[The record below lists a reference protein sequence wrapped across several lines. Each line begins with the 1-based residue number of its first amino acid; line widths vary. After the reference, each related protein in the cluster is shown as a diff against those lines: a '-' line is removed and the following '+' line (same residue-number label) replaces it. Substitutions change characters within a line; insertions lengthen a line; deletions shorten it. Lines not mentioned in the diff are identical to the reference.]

1 MSVARLLWSPELLTY
16 DFGPGHPMAPA
27 RLDLTMRL
35 ADAFGLL
42 DEPSLE
48 VVRIPPSTDDLVR
61 TVHDGDYVAAVRRA
75 DRTGEPDLARG
86 LGTED
91 NPVFPGMHDA
101 ASRLVSAS
109 VAAAE
114 ATWTGAAEHAVNVAG
129 GMHHARRAAASGFCL
144 YNDAAAAVQR
154 LLDLGARRVAYV
166 DLDAHHGDGVESIF
180 WDDPRVLTVSVHQDG
195 RSLFPG
201 TGNPADT
208 GGAAADCTA
217 VNVALPPRTDS
228 ARWLRAVDAVLP
240 LVLREFRPD
249 AIVSQHGTDAH
260 GNDPMADL
268 NVGIDAQLTAASWV
282 HDLAH
287 ELCAGRWVALG
298 GGGYAVVDVVPLVWT
313 ALVAQ
318 AAHVPLAPATPLPEA
333 WRTAA
338 EEMSG
343 LTPARALG
351 RAPVVWQPW
360 SEGYDPSDAVDRAVL
375 ATRRHVFPG
384 LGLDPFLD

>member
-27 RLDLTMRL
+27 RLDLTLRL
-35 ADAFGLL
+35 VTAFGLL
-42 DEPSLE
+42 DQPGLGLAS
-48 VVRIPPSTDDLVR
+48 IPPSSDALVR
-61 TVHDGDYVAAVRRA
+61 TVHDAEYIAAVQHA
-75 DRTGEPDLARG
+75 ARTGEPDLARG

-91 NPVFPGMHDA
+91 DPIFASMHES

-114 ATWTGAAEHAVNVAG
+114 AVWTGEVQHAVNVAG
-129 GMHHARRAAASGFCL
+129 GMHHARRGAASGFCV

-154 LLDLGARRVAYV
+154 LLDLGAERVAYV

-195 RSLFPG
+195 HTLFPG

-208 GGAAADCTA
+208 GGPGAECSA
-217 VNVALPPRTDS
+217 VNVAVPPRTDS
-228 ARWLRAVDAVLP
+228 ARWLRAVDAVVP

-260 GNDPMADL
+260 GNDPLTDL
-268 NVGIDAQLTAASWV
+268 NVGIDAQVEAASWV
-282 HDLAH
+282 HALAH
-287 ELCAGRWVALG
+287 ELCDGRWVALG
-298 GGGYAVVDVVPLVWT
+298 GGGYAVVDVVPLVWS
-313 ALVAQ
+313 ALVAE
-318 AAHVPLAPATPLPEA
+318 AAHVPISPGTPLPA
-333 WRTAA
+333 TWRTAA

-343 LTPARALG
+343 LVPATALG
-351 RAPVVWQPW
+351 RGEVAWRSW

>member
-16 DFGPGHPMAPA
+16 DFGNGHPMAPA
-27 RLDLTMRL
+27 RLDLTMQL
-35 ADAFGLL
+35 VEAFGLL
-42 DEPSLE
+42 EEPSLE
-48 VVRIPPSTDDLVR
+48 VVRIPPSSDQLVL
-61 TVHDGDYVAAVRRA
+61 TVHDEDYVAAVRRA
-75 DRTGEPDLARG
+75 ARAGGPDLARG

-91 NPVFPGMHDA
+91 NPIFATMHEA

-114 ATWTGAAEHAVNVAG
+114 SVWAGATQHGVNVAG

-154 LLDLGARRVAYV
+154 LLDLGAERVAYV

-180 WDDPRVLTVSVHQDG
+180 WDDPRVLTLSVHQDG
-195 RSLFPG
+195 HTLFPG

-208 GGAAADCTA
+208 GGSTADCSA

-228 ARWLRAVDAVLP
+228 ARWLRAVDAVMP

-260 GNDPMADL
+260 GNDPLTDL
-268 NVGIDAQLTAASWV
+268 NVGIDAQVTAASWV
-282 HDLAH
+282 HALAH
-287 ELCAGRWVALG
+287 ELCEGRWVALG

-313 ALVAQ
+313 ALVAE
-318 AAHVPLAPATPLPEA
+318 AAHVPIAPGTPLPEP
-333 WRTAA
+333 WRAA
-338 EEMSG
+338 VERMSG
-343 LTPARALG
+343 LDAARNLG
-351 RAPVVWQPW
+351 RGDVAWRPW

>member
-27 RLDLTMRL
+27 RLDLTFRL
-35 ADAFGLL
+35 ADAFGLF

-75 DRTGEPDLARG
+75 DRTGEPDLVRG

-91 NPVFPGMHDA
+91 NPVFAGMHEA

-114 ATWTGAAEHAVNVAG
+114 ATWTGAAEHAVNIAG

-208 GGAAADCTA
+208 GGTAADCTA

-228 ARWLRAVDAVLP
+228 ARWLRAVDAILP

-287 ELCAGRWVALG
+287 ELCEGRWVALG

-313 ALVAQ
+313 ALVAL
-318 AAHVPLAPATPLPEA
+318 AAHVPLAPATPLPEV

-351 RAPVVWQPW
+351 KAPVVWRPW